1 MKTIILVLL
10 FIAIISLSV
19 LCLSYGI
26 LTLLAFFFNSSIN
39 NLPSF
44 VVDLV
49 YFTSLVPS
57 VYISLKIWVFIVEKL
72 DLLEREEINS
82 LLGPFA
88 KK

>member
-19 LCLSYGI
+19 FCLSYGI
-26 LTLLAFFFNSSIN
+26 LTLLAFFFSSSIN

-49 YFTSLVPS
+49 YFTSLVSS

-72 DLLEREEINS
+72 DLLEREEINA
-82 LLGPFA
+82 LLGPL
-88 KK
+88 